1 MPDIFEYTGA
11 SQGNAIT
18 NVTFG
23 FKTTVALDQYK
34 TRGSSTGG
42 AMYWTQF
49 NARSI
54 LLFVNGVLQ
63 TPYEDYDF
71 DGSLIY
77 MSSSSTGDIITIR
90 ALAN

>member
-1 MPDIFEYTGA
+1 MTDVFSYSGA
-11 SQGNAIT
+11 SKGGEIT
-18 NVTFG
+18 TLSFG
-23 FKTTVALDQYK
+23 FKTNASLDQY
-34 TRGSSTGG
+34 TTTGSSTGG

-63 TPYEDYDF
+63 TPYTDYDF

-77 MSSSSTGDIITIR
+77 MNQIGTGDIITIR